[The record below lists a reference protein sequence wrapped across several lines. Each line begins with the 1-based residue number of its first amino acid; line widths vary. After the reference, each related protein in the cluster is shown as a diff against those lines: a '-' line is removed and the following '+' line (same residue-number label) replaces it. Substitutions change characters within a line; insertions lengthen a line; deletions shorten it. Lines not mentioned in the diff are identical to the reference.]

1 MSVTAL
7 ALALAGGLVGAA
19 PPAGRASK
27 PGGFRDVRIERPFD
41 AYLRARP
48 LLMQVTGPRFIRLK
62 GGRRAVLAVAS
73 AVPAGEGP
81 GALMEAEK
89 ACRLRALAAIV
100 AHRDGVRVT
109 HLEKV
114 EEKTVVMLEN
124 GKERATNSSQVLSVT
139 RARAQ
144 GVVRGLRVVGRW
156 RSSDGRVLYLA
167 LGAVL
172 DEKGELLPA
181 DE

>member
-1 MSVTAL
+1 
-7 ALALAGGLVGAA
+7 
-19 PPAGRASK
+19 
-27 PGGFRDVRIERPFD
+27 
-41 AYLRARP
+41 
-48 LLMQVTGPRFIRLK
+48 
-62 GGRRAVLAVAS
+62 VLAVAS

-89 ACRLRALAAIV
+89 ACRLRALAALV

-114 EEKTVVMLEN
+114 EEKTVISLKN
-124 GKERATNSSQVLSVT
+124 GKETARSASRALSLT
-139 RARAQ
+139 TAKAQ
-144 GVVRGLRVVGRW
+144 GVVRGLRVVGRG

-172 DEKGELLPA
+172 DDKGEPVPA
-181 DE
+181 EE